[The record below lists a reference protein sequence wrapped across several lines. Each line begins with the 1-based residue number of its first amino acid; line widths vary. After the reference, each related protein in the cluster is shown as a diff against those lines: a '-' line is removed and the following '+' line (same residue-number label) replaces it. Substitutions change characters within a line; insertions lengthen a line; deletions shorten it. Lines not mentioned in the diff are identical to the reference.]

1 MMRPFCVVSPG
12 VGFPAPL
19 LGLLAIILLC
29 ATDAVGAASTRD
41 LGSVLADHKDLS
53 TYYNLVKEYPD
64 ILLQLPS
71 YSGVTIIAPNNDAFE
86 KLQDWDPKNK
96 TLVTSILEYHILQG
110 TVATNALPEGPST
123 FASTLLT
130 NPAYTNVTGGQNV
143 IINKQP
149 GDVVVLTSGGGSRS
163 TLLDA
168 DIAFSGGLIQVVDTL
183 LVPPPRLEP
192 TFRDVY
198 PQDLT
203 AFLGALYAAGL
214 VPLFADSANVTVF
227 APRNAAFQLVSG
239 ALSTLDRDALARVLR
254 YHLVPGRILPSSA
267 LFAPDGPNSTDTAA
281 TNTTTGNATNGAAS
295 LRISRAGNSVFVD
308 GARIVQPDVLLANGV
323 AHIVDAVLN
332 PDDVGPPPDPAEPS
346 QAPAFALTGA
356 TSTGARAPTPFT
368 SALPCTTAAREV
380 AAALIG
386 GDGNSDGDGGSG
398 DDDGG
403 SGNDND

>member
-1 MMRPFCVVSPG
+1 MTTC
-12 VGFPAPL
+12 A
-19 LGLLAIILLC
+19 GLFHYWAGK
-29 ATDAVGAASTRD
+29 THHR
-41 LGSVLADHKDLS
+41 
-53 TYYNLVKEYPD
+53 
-64 ILLQLPS
+64 LQ
-71 YSGVTIIAPNNDAFE
+71 IIAPNNDAFE

-281 TNTTTGNATNGAAS
+281 TNTTTTAGNATGAASS

-308 GARIVQPDVLLANGV
+308 GARVVQPDVLLANGV

-368 SALPCTTAAREV
+368 SALPCTSACPVTATAGV
-380 AAALIG
+380 
-386 GDGNSDGDGGSG
+386 GDGEGGRGSSSSSGGSG
-398 DDDGG
+398 VRTRLSKGG
-403 SGNDND
+403 AAGARCTGLAGVGVGAAAGVGLVGVGMQMGMFGAA